1 MPDYQDSIPGYR
13 TIRVGPPSGRK
24 AALADEQAWRA
35 RDSYPHLAFANGPAF
50 GIARELE
57 QGGWQFVSRF
67 QEQFP
72 QQGRD
77 SLGHLFRVMASERLV
92 GSGEYAEL
100 MRAAVRMDWQAIDE
114 TAVLSTRYRVIRI
127 EHFVRTGPLGP
138 EPPRPA
144 DSDPGE
150 PVSPGETPGS
160 IEGFV
165 MDPVTSTT
173 MSRGILTVDLLY
185 AEAQST
191 AVPEELRADLLRAAR
206 THPGGVLLPPGFTI
220 AWLTRGKW
228 GPVTGRISPN
238 PRDARLDLV
247 RHLRRTL
254 PRQLDLSDDK
264 RAACAAAA
272 DRVEEDQGDD
282 VAAAG
287 QRLRIVRVEQ
297 LVRFGPDGPEG
308 PRPSDID
315 PYPPVMLQD
324 DGPEDS
330 DDNDQTGEPADD
342 AERWERLFHEEEARL
357 AAQRAQSPRHDE
369 KG

>member
-1 MPDYQDSIPGYR
+1 MVGYQDNIPGYR
-13 TIRVGPPSGRK
+13 TIRVGPPSGQK
-24 AALADEQAWRA
+24 SALADEQAWRA
-35 RDSYPHLAFANGPAF
+35 RDSYPDLSFANGAAF
-50 GIARELE
+50 GIACELE

-77 SLGHLFRVMASERLV
+77 SLGHLFRVMASERPV
-92 GSGEYAEL
+92 GSDEYVEL
-100 MRAAVRMDWQAIDE
+100 MRGAVRMDWRAIDE
-114 TAVLSTRYRVIRI
+114 TAVLGTRYRVIRI

-144 DSDPGE
+144 DCDPGE
-150 PVSPGETPGS
+150 PSSSDETPGS

-173 MSRGILTVDLLY
+173 MSRGILTVDLLD

-191 AVPEELRADLLRAAR
+191 VVPEEFRDDLLRAAR

-220 AWLTRGKW
+220 ARLTRGRW
-228 GPVTGRISPN
+228 GPVTSHTSPN
-238 PRDARLDLV
+238 PRDARQDLV

-254 PRQLDLSDDK
+254 PWQLDLSDDK

-272 DRVEEDQGDD
+272 DRVEETERDE
-282 VAAAG
+282 VSAAG

-308 PRPSDID
+308 PRPSDTD

-324 DGPEDS
+324 EGSEDS
-330 DDNDQTGEPADD
+330 DDNDEPGEAVDD
-342 AERWERLFHEEEARL
+342 AQRWERLFHEEEARL
-357 AAQRAQSPRHDE
+357 AARRAQPPDHHD
-369 KG
+369 KS

>member
-1 MPDYQDSIPGYR
+1 MVGYQDNIPGYR
-13 TIRVGPPSGRK
+13 TIRVGPPSGQK
-24 AALADEQAWRA
+24 SALADEQAWRTW
-35 RDSYPHLAFANGPAF
+35 DSYPVLAFANGAAF

-57 QGGWQFVSRF
+57 QGGWQFVSPF

-77 SLGHLFRVMASERLV
+77 SLGHLFRVMASKRLV
-92 GSGEYAEL
+92 GSDEYVDL
-100 MRAAVRMDWQAIDE
+100 MRAAVRMDWQAINE
-114 TAVLSTRYRVIRI
+114 TTVLGTRYRVIRI

-144 DSDPGE
+144 DSDPGG
-150 PVSPGETPGS
+150 PGSSDETPGS

-173 MSRGILTVDLLY
+173 MSRGILTVDLLD
-185 AEAQST
+185 AEAQS
-191 AVPEELRADLLRAAR
+191 AVVPEKFRDDLLRAAR

-220 AWLTRGKW
+220 ARLTRGRW
-228 GPVTGRISPN
+228 GPVTGHTSPN
-238 PRDARLDLV
+238 PRDARHDLAL
-247 RHLRRTL
+247 HLRGML
-254 PRQLDLSDDK
+254 PDQLDLSDDE

-282 VAAAG
+282 VSVAG

-315 PYPPVMLQD
+315 PYPPVMIQD
-324 DGPEDS
+324 DDS
-330 DDNDQTGEPADD
+330 DDDDQLGEPADE

-357 AAQRAQSPRHDE
+357 AAQRAQPPGHDD